1 MLKLFR
7 VLIPAYRFF
16 DCTTDAPE
24 LLYRTSTD
32 LSCIDHQGALGSWI
46 LCIPKPGPRTFKNLF
61 LNHEENFLF
70 ACHALLEYFQN
81 DLNEG
86 LEESTSLSLVQNL
99 VRFQIKKFNPTARTF
114 QFFLGYTMDS
124 ADALYTSKVLE
135 VSP

>member
-7 VLIPAYRFF
+7 VLLPAYRFF
-16 DCTTDAPE
+16 DCTNDAPE
-24 LLYRTSTD
+24 LLYRTSKEPQD
-32 LSCIDHQGALGSWI
+32 AFGPWN
-46 LCIPKPGPRTFKNLF
+46 LCIPKPGPRTLKNLF

-86 LEESTSLSLVQNL
+86 MEESTSLFLVKNL
-99 VRFQIKKFNPTARTF
+99 VRFQIKKFNPDARTF
-114 QFFLGYTMDS
+114 QFSLGYTLDP